1 MALLIWNVSSEVNVG
16 RIRGLGELAFRLA
29 GILGVLYI
37 CVIIDFLDQENSSS
51 ISQLIKGK
59 SSDLQKLL
67 KYFNEAT
74 TSVPNVL

>member
-1 MALLIWNVSSEVNVG
+1 MALLIWNDSSEVNVG

-59 SSDLQKLL
+59 SSNLQKLL

-74 TSVPNVL
+74 TSVSNVL